1 MDTRKEF
8 VMSRMAAI
16 DTGRRALGVLAA
28 AAILA
33 ACGELPQDGPKP
45 FVQDGTYGGQ
55 AAAHTPGLAERAR
68 FQDEYVLLETEPAI
82 ALAEGAAK

>member
-1 MDTRKEF
+1 MTA
-8 VMSRMAAI
+8 SG
-16 DTGRRALGVLAA
+16 TGGRSLGILAA
-28 AAILA
+28 TAILA

-55 AAAHTPGLAERAR
+55 AAAHAPGLAERAR
-68 FQDEYVLLETEPAI
+68 FQDEYALLETEPRI